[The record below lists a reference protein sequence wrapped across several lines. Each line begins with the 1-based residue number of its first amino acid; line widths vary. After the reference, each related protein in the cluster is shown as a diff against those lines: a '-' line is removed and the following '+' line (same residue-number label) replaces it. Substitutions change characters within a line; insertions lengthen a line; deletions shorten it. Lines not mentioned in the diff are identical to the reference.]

1 MTSLA
6 TTISNKKKPEAN
18 LAVNPGLCCLEFD
31 VRDVEVADA
40 LCLGLAFLTA
50 QAPALGMV
58 SRLVGVVND
67 LPISACGCLVA
78 QRDLSAPVALALAI
92 VTVLLVGVVNEL
104 PTGRGVVFVSHGR
117 LRAVTDS
124 NLLSCLHLHS
134 K

>member
-6 TTISNKKKPEAN
+6 TTTSNKKKPEAN

-31 VRDVEVADA
+31 VDVVTDELFPLEVSYP
-40 LCLGLAFLTA
+40 L
-50 QAPALGMV
+50 
-58 SRLVGVVND
+58 
-67 LPISACGCLVA
+67 SACGCLVGR
-78 QRDLSAPVALALAI
+78 RDFSATGALALAI